1 MYTQNFSSAMKDK
14 VMPLARKKKK
24 QLEIITL
31 SELNQ
36 SWKNKYVFSHKW
48 FPDFL

>member
-1 MYTQNFSSAMKDK
+1 M
-14 VMPLARKKKK
+14 

-36 SWKNKYVFSHKW
+36 PQKDKYRMFFSFVVCK
-48 FPDFL
+48 FQTDT